1 MSIPI
6 RPSSM
11 RPGGVPY
18 WIPNRCI
25 TCGGPL
31 QLRTVPGTWND
42 EFQCPTHKG
51 LYLDEPPTGLIQS
64 ILGRWLRKL
73 TGRPVV

>member
-31 QLRTVPGTWND
+31 QLRMNKNGWQD
-42 EFQCPTHKG
+42 EFECPTHKG
-51 LYLDEPPTGLIQS
+51 LYLDEPPSGIIRSL
-64 ILGRWLRKL
+64 LRRWLRKFL
-73 TGRPVV
+73 GRPVV